1 MNRLERVVQIE
12 TPKSA
17 PQYELRVRRHGATD
31 TEYEIWQVPS
41 TATPQVKTA
50 VRVAGLRGR
59 NLEFVEHR
67 VLRRLTR
74 AGIRLSRA
82 VDEKRRGYVVTEDLA
97 LTLGLIFRTLAPMR
111 SRENMRAVIEGI
123 EAMEREETAYW
134 LGMAMHRPNPRRVLS
149 GAAYPANGNRER
161 ADPEPDTAQRTAAR
175 LGIAREGAMEPWYK
189 IRAYANQ

>member
-1 MNRLERVVQIE
+1 MKRLERIVQIE

-41 TATPQVKTA
+41 TATPQVKAA

-59 NLEFVEHR
+59 NLELVEHR
-67 VLRRLTR
+67 VLRRL
-74 AGIRLSRA
+74 AKGGIRLSRA
-82 VDEKRRGYVVTEDLA
+82 VDDRRRGYAVSEDLA

-134 LGMAMHRPNPRRVLS
+134 LGMAMHRPNPRRVL
-149 GAAYPANGNRER
+149 
-161 ADPEPDTAQRTAAR
+161 TALRTLLTRPSAR
-175 LGIAREGAMEPWYK
+175 QKRS
-189 IRAYANQ
+189 